1 MSDIQSEIH
10 EAQESPLDS
19 LIQTFQSQGHFDS
32 LRKSLLESFLS
43 SKQAQGLEQ
52 EILSILD
59 SERERVQE
67 FQRLRVI
74 QGQDPLERAKL
85 HTFLLNKITL

>member
-1 MSDIQSEIH
+1 MDRDTNGNK
-10 EAQESPLDS
+10 ALDD
-19 LIQTFQSQGHFDS
+19 LIQAFQSQGHFDS

-43 SKQAQGLEQ
+43 SKQSQGLEQ
-52 EILSILD
+52 EILNILD
-59 SERERVQE
+59 GERDKVQE

-74 QGQDPLERAKL
+74 QGQDPLERAKV